1 MTEYEELSIALLGEI
16 LGQLKQ
22 LNAAA
27 EVRKPFVS
35 YTKRIEDYPSF
46 DWESIGAVILDS
58 DDDGVCQVE
67 HKGEVYSRRSPTN
80 KFAPAIWFSR
90 SAGKDSDGENQYVRL
105 ITFKKFD
112 FEPEP
117 IHRNT
122 KKLFAQ
128 PAPRQVAPPPEP
140 PAVVTEN
147 ISREQATTIHKELK
161 GAGIDSTVWMVEQGY
176 KRLGMVQAKDYDAVL
191 AAAKASAKAAQD
203 PAVLAAKS
211 LAGAMGGEVMAD
223 A

>member
-1 MTEYEELSIALLGEI
+1 VTEYEELSIALLGEI

-27 EVRKPFVS
+27 EVRKPHLCH
-35 YTKRIEDYPSF
+35 TKRIEEYPTF
-46 DWESIGAVILDS
+46 DWEAFGAKVVER
-58 DDDGVCQVE
+58 DDDGVCLVE
-67 HKGEVYSRRSPTN
+67 FKGEIYSRRSPQN

-90 SAGKDSDGENQYVRL
+90 SDGKDEDGNTKYVKL
-105 ITFKKFD
+105 VIFKKFD

-117 IHRNT
+117 I
-122 KKLFAQ
+122 
-128 PAPRQVAPPPEP
+128 PAKARQYMQQSPRTVAPPEP
-140 PAVVTEN
+140 PAVVAEN

-161 GAGIDSTVWMVEQGY
+161 GAGIDSTAWMVEQGY
-176 KRLGMVQAKDYDAVL
+176 ERLGMVKAKDYAAVL

-211 LAGAMGGEVMAD
+211 LAGAMGGEVVSA
-223 A
+223 